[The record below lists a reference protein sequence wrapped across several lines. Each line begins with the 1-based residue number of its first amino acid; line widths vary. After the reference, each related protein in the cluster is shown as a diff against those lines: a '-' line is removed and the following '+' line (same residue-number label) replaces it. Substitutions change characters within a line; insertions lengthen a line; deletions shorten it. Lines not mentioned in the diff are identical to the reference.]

1 MKTNKILIAIIAII
15 TTISL
20 TACGA
25 KDNTPE
31 VHTVNINS
39 VIEDI
44 DDTSS
49 ITSSKT
55 TSSENSSSSSSS
67 SENTSS
73 ATSSKNNSSN
83 NSSNTSSTNT
93 SSKNTSSVNNSSTNT
108 SSKNNSST
116 NTSSK
121 NNSSKNNS
129 SANTSSTNT
138 SRPADTSSN
147 NTTTEI
153 PVEHHDTESRIE
165 SKPESK
171 QENSSKTEPVESKHS
186 HNWVKKTETVVTK
199 EAYDETV
206 WVDTDVYD
214 EPEIIKSHYAELVF
228 EKCAI
233 CGEEVLYMI
242 FDPDQAW
249 NDTSRT
255 FGPETGTATFHT
267 VITQISRPGNDPYGA
282 WETVKTN
289 IEEDVTREKYTCT
302 FHTSGDYWDWD
313 IGHQESCWA
322 DGEPHTTIET
332 HMDVYWD
339 EAGDLFDGLAIN
351 YKAIATF

>member
-55 TSSENSSSSSSS
+55 TSSENSSSSSSP

-83 NSSNTSSTNT
+83 NSSNTSSKNT

-233 CGEEVLYMI
+233 CGEEVCI
-242 FDPDQAW
+242 
-249 NDTSRT
+249 
-255 FGPETGTATFHT
+255 
-267 VITQISRPGNDPYGA
+267 
-282 WETVKTN
+282 
-289 IEEDVTREKYTCT
+289 
-302 FHTSGDYWDWD
+302 
-313 IGHQESCWA
+313 
-322 DGEPHTTIET
+322 
-332 HMDVYWD
+332 
-339 EAGDLFDGLAIN
+339 
-351 YKAIATF
+351 